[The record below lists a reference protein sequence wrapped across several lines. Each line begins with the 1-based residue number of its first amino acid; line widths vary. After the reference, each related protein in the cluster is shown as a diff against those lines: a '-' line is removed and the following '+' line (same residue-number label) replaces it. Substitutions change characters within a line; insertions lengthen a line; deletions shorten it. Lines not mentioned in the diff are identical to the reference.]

1 MRQKEVRQE
10 GKENETEK
18 KMKKLTSDRIQKLKL
33 VKSLKN
39 MANKMLTNQ
48 RQVISTQL

>member
-33 VKSLKN
+33 VKSALI
-39 MANKMLTNQ
+39 LDSIP
-48 RQVISTQL
+48 RE